1 MDQKKRYSRFVG
13 IDIAKNR
20 HVFCVLDRDGQ
31 TIQKPRSLT
40 NDEQGY
46 QQLRETLKS
55 IGQTR
60 TFLVGMEATA
70 HYWYSLHDDLTRQG
84 YHVVVLNPIQ
94 TAQQAKKAIR
104 KCKTD
109 KVDAMHIATLIKN
122 GDYKPALV
130 PGPLA
135 MTCRQLTR
143 LRMRLIQQNAML
155 KQWIWSRLHPI
166 WPEYETLFSNPFC
179 ATGRKLLFTA
189 PSPADVLAM
198 DPHELSELF
207 RKASRGKYGQVQAQK
222 AWQAAAHSVG
232 MQRGLDGARIGIRTL
247 LSQLEATQPIHEQ
260 LKQEIVQLAQR
271 LPEYLF
277 TLPGIDP
284 IRAVSLFG
292 ETDPITDFKTPGQL
306 VAFSGLDL
314 TVFQTGQYEAPRRR
328 ISKRGSPFLRYT
340 LWHMAYQAVY
350 QEGDLRAY
358 WLRKL
363 SDGLTH
369 KAAVTAAAIKLCR
382 ITWRILTDK
391 RDYLIQGRPS
401 QS

>member
-84 YHVVVLNPIQ
+84 YHVAVLNPIQ

-109 KVDAMHIATLIKN
+109 KVDARHIATLIKN

-155 KQWIWSRLHPI
+155 KQLIWSDRVSNRPI
-166 WPEYETLFSNPFC
+166 
-179 ATGRKLLFTA
+179 
-189 PSPADVLAM
+189 
-198 DPHELSELF
+198 
-207 RKASRGKYGQVQAQK
+207 
-222 AWQAAAHSVG
+222 
-232 MQRGLDGARIGIRTL
+232 
-247 LSQLEATQPIHEQ
+247 
-260 LKQEIVQLAQR
+260 
-271 LPEYLF
+271 
-277 TLPGIDP
+277 
-284 IRAVSLFG
+284 
-292 ETDPITDFKTPGQL
+292 
-306 VAFSGLDL
+306 
-314 TVFQTGQYEAPRRR
+314 
-328 ISKRGSPFLRYT
+328 
-340 LWHMAYQAVY
+340 
-350 QEGDLRAY
+350 
-358 WLRKL
+358 
-363 SDGLTH
+363 
-369 KAAVTAAAIKLCR
+369 
-382 ITWRILTDK
+382 
-391 RDYLIQGRPS
+391 
-401 QS
+401 

>member
-1 MDQKKRYSRFVG
+1 MDQRKRYSRFVG

-40 NDEQGY
+40 NDAQGY

-70 HYWYSLHDDLTRQG
+70 HYWYSLHDDLIRQG
-84 YHVVVLNPIQ
+84 YPVVVLNPIQ

-109 KVDAMHIATLIKN
+109 KVDARHIAILIKN

-155 KQWIWSRLHPI
+155 KQLIWSRLHPI
-166 WPEYETLFSNPFC
+166 WPEYEALFSNPFC

-198 DPHELSELF
+198 SLQELSELF
-207 RKASRGKYGQVQAQK
+207 RKASRGKYGPVQAQK
-222 AWQAAAHSVG
+222 AWQAATHSVG

-247 LSQLEATQPIHEQ
+247 LSQLDASRPVQEQ

-284 IRAVSLFG
+284 IRGVSLFG
-292 ETDPITDFKTPGQL
+292 ETDPITDFKTPDQL

-314 TVFQTGQYEAPRRR
+314 TVFQTGQYEAPR
-328 ISKRGSPFLRYT
+328 
-340 LWHMAYQAVY
+340 
-350 QEGDLRAY
+350 
-358 WLRKL
+358 
-363 SDGLTH
+363 
-369 KAAVTAAAIKLCR
+369 
-382 ITWRILTDK
+382 
-391 RDYLIQGRPS
+391 
-401 QS
+401 